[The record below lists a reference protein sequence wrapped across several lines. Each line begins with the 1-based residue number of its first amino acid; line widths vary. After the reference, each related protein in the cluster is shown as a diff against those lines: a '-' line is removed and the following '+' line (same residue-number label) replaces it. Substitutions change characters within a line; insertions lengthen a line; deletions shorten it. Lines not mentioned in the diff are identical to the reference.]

1 MSDKVLISKIYEELM
16 QLNDKNSNNNNLIE
30 KWAEDIIDIFPTKV
44 NKWPAGT

>member
-30 KWAEDIIDIFPTKV
+30 KWAEDLNRHFFQQR
-44 NKWPAGT
+44 